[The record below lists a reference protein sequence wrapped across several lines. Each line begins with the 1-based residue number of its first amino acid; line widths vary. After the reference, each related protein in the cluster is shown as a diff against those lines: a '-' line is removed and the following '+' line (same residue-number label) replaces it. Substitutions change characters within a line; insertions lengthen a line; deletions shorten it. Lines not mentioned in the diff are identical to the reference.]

1 MSLLPVEEALE
12 KVLALV
18 EPLGTE
24 VVPLRAAVGR
34 VMAEPTTARLTQPP
48 FSASAMDGYWIDVAD
63 HLPGAVLRVEGE
75 AAAGRA
81 YAGTPTPGQAVRIFT
96 GAPVP
101 GPSGVVVLQE
111 NVTREGDMITLP
123 QQLET
128 HDNIRP
134 QGQDFAQ
141 GESFCPERPLTARDL
156 GLLAAMNVSEVTVRR
171 RPVVAI
177 IATGDE
183 LVMPGEEPGPDQI
196 ICSNS
201 FIIAALAER
210 LGADARM
217 LPIARDDRDS
227 LRTVF
232 ELAKGADLVV
242 TSGGASVGAH
252 DLVGEVAEELGL
264 ERSFWKIAMRPGKP
278 LMAGRM
284 GDAAMLGLP
293 GNPVSAT
300 VCAELFLRPMLRKL
314 AGLPPESRV
323 QKAELATDSGPTG
336 PRTHYMRATLE
347 PGHPLPRVTPFDNQD
362 SAMLSILSQADCL
375 LIRPL
380 GDGPRKAGDTVEIL
394 PLD

>member
-12 KVLALV
+12 KVLTLV

-24 VVPLRAAVGR
+24 RVSLRHALGR
-34 VMAEPTTARLTQPP
+34 VMAEPATAQLTQPP
-48 FSASAMDGYWIDVAD
+48 FSGSAMDGYWLDAAD
-63 HLPGAVLRVEGE
+63 HLPGATLTVEGE
-75 AAAGRA
+75 AAAGRG
-81 YAGTPTPGQAVRIFT
+81 YEDQPKPGQAVRIFT

-101 GPSGVVVLQE
+101 GPNGVVVLQE
-111 NVTREGDMITLP
+111 NVTREGDTITLP
-123 QQLET
+123 QELDSNT
-128 HDNIRP
+128 NIRP
-134 QGQDFAQ
+134 KGQDFAQ
-141 GESFCPERPLTARDL
+141 GESFCPDRPLTARDL
-156 GLLAAMNVSEVTVRR
+156 GLLAAMNVPAVTVRR
-171 RPVVAI
+171 RPIVAI

-201 FIIAALAER
+201 FIVAALAER
-210 LGADARM
+210 MGAEARM

-232 ELAKGADLVV
+232 DLAKGADMVV

-252 DLVGEVAEELGL
+252 DLVGDVAEELGL

-284 GDAAMLGLP
+284 GEAAMLGLP

-314 AGLPPESRV
+314 SGLSPETRV
-323 QKAELATDSGPTG
+323 KQAILATDTGPTG
-336 PRTHYMRATLE
+336 PRTHFMRATLV
-347 PGHPLPRVTPFDNQD
+347 PGDPLPRVTPFDNQD
-362 SAMLSILSQADCL
+362 SAMLSLLSQADCL
-375 LIRPL
+375 LIRPI
-380 GDGPRKAGDTVEIL
+380 GDGPRKAGEAVEIL